1 MQRSV
6 GDVLREW
13 RQRRRLSQL
22 DLASEAEISARHLSF
37 VETGRSSPS
46 RDLLLHLADQLDV
59 PLRERNA
66 LLLAGGYAPVY
77 PQRAL
82 DDPALDAARETVELI
97 LGCHEPN
104 PALAIDRH
112 WNLIA
117 ANRAVSVLMTG
128 IAPQLL
134 EPPVNVLRLSMHP
147 EGLSSRI
154 VNIQEFGAF
163 LAERLRHEIGVS
175 GDPVLADLLAEIGSY
190 RAERG
195 GTSGAASPALGGIA
209 VPFQV
214 RTGGEFPGIPP
225 ILSFF
230 STTTVFGTATDVT
243 LSELAIESFFPADR
257 PTADAMG
264 RLMAEADEIAPGE
277 TANGE

>member
-1 MQRSV
+1 MNTMQRTV

-37 VETGRSSPS
+37 VETGRANPS
-46 RDLLLHLADQLDV
+46 RELLLHLADQLDV

-77 PQRAL
+77 AQRSL
-82 DDPALDAARETVELI
+82 DDPSLTAAREAVTLI
-97 LGCHEPN
+97 LRCHEPN

-117 ANRAVSVLMTG
+117 MNRTVEALLVGAATS
-128 IAPQLL
+128 LL

-147 EGLSSRI
+147 DGLASRI
-154 VNIQEFGAF
+154 VNINEFGAY
-163 LAERLRHEIGVS
+163 LSERLRHEIGVS
-175 GDPVLADLLAEIGSY
+175 GDPVLADLLVEIGRY
-190 RAERG
+190 RAGPGRTPETL
-195 GTSGAASPALGGIA
+195 TSSMGGIA
-209 VPFQV
+209 IPFQLRAADGSGAV
-214 RTGGEFPGIPP
+214 
-225 ILSFF
+225 LSFF

-243 LSELAIESFFPADR
+243 LSELAIESFFPAD
-257 PTADAMG
+257 PST
-264 RLMAEADEIAPGE
+264 AEAVRRLAACANE
-277 TANGE
+277 TNSRETTGNG